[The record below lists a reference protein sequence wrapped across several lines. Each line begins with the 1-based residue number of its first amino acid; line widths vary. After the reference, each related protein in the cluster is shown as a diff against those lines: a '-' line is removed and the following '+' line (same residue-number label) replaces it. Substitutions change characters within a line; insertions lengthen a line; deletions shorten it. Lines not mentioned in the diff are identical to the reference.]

1 MELATMN
8 SHKPLTHF
16 GFCLLCCCT
25 AKATSSCSSTCIY
38 DRENRSLVP
47 SSSVITAPEE
57 ANKVFG
63 KHSTWLLD
71 RFSKFII
78 TTRLPL
84 RWTSVDCRHLQCV
97 IVQTEWHLHNST
109 VVKEEEASY
118 IVFSLI
124 MSYMLNLVICIG
136 MILLD
141 LLQCSIYIVVID
153 LSSTYD
159 STTILICN
167 SLFMFMIYFLI
178 KIKLKVLLFP
188 T

>member
-1 MELATMN
+1 
-8 SHKPLTHF
+8 
-16 GFCLLCCCT
+16 
-25 AKATSSCSSTCIY
+25 
-38 DRENRSLVP
+38 
-47 SSSVITAPEE
+47 
-57 ANKVFG
+57 
-63 KHSTWLLD
+63 
-71 RFSKFII
+71 
-78 TTRLPL
+78 
-84 RWTSVDCRHLQCV
+84 
-97 IVQTEWHLHNST
+97 
-109 VVKEEEASY
+109 
-118 IVFSLI
+118 